1 MHVAENFFL
10 RPTTADPHALKAA
23 LARRLEEQLTVDDRS
38 ALHARAVLDTSDQP
52 ADEITRYAKQAQID
66 LIVMGTHG
74 RDGPGAP
81 AGRQRGRARRANR
94 VVSRPH
100 RQTPGARIRA
110 SRHRWPTAGSEAV
123 MIALKKILV
132 ATDFSEPSD
141 AALAYGR
148 ELARTFGASLTVLH
162 IVDNILTRAYGA
174 EGVVLADPE
183 LQREIETSAQ
193 RQVDAVLFDEDRKML
208 GAVGLVITS
217 NSPSAAIVTY
227 ARDASIDLIVMGTHG
242 RGAIAQ
248 LLMGSVAERV
258 VRIAPCPVLTVRHPE
273 HEFVL
278 PDALV
283 AVAKA

>member
-1 MHVAENFFL
+1 
-10 RPTTADPHALKAA
+10 
-23 LARRLEEQLTVDDRS
+23 
-38 ALHARAVLDTSDQP
+38 
-52 ADEITRYAKQAQID
+52 
-66 LIVMGTHG
+66 
-74 RDGPGAP
+74 
-81 AGRQRGRARRANR
+81 
-94 VVSRPH
+94 
-100 RQTPGARIRA
+100 
-110 SRHRWPTAGSEAV
+110 

-162 IVDNILTRAYGA
+162 VVDNILTRAYGTD
-174 EGVVLADPE
+174 GVVLADPE

-193 RQVDAVLFDEDRKML
+193 RQVDSLLFEEDRQAL

-217 NSPSAAIVTY
+217 TSPSAAIVTY
-227 ARDASIDLIVMGTHG
+227 AHDASVDLIVMGTHG
-242 RGAIAQ
+242 RGAIAH

-273 HEFVL
+273 HDFVL

-283 AVAKA
+283 AVAKV

>member
-1 MHVAENFFL
+1 
-10 RPTTADPHALKAA
+10 
-23 LARRLEEQLTVDDRS
+23 
-38 ALHARAVLDTSDQP
+38 
-52 ADEITRYAKQAQID
+52 
-66 LIVMGTHG
+66 
-74 RDGPGAP
+74 
-81 AGRQRGRARRANR
+81 
-94 VVSRPH
+94 
-100 RQTPGARIRA
+100 
-110 SRHRWPTAGSEAV
+110 

-273 HEFVL
+273 HEFVQ

>member
-1 MHVAENFFL
+1 
-10 RPTTADPHALKAA
+10 
-23 LARRLEEQLTVDDRS
+23 
-38 ALHARAVLDTSDQP
+38 
-52 ADEITRYAKQAQID
+52 
-66 LIVMGTHG
+66 
-74 RDGPGAP
+74 
-81 AGRQRGRARRANR
+81 
-94 VVSRPH
+94 
-100 RQTPGARIRA
+100 
-110 SRHRWPTAGSEAV
+110 

-162 IVDNILTRAYGA
+162 IVDNLLTRAYGA
-174 EGVVLADPE
+174 EGVVLTDRD
-183 LQREIETSAQ
+183 LQGEIETSAQ
-193 RQVDAVLFDEDRKML
+193 RQVDALLFDEDRKTL

-227 ARDASIDLIVMGTHG
+227 AHDASIDLIVIGTHG